1 MIPYIEVF
9 GFLLLGG
16 AIDVFGQN
24 ERRKH
29 ILYVF
34 SVVLLMGFLGLR
46 GFVGWDWWAYY
57 PSYYNLPNGF
67 SYEIGYEIWTGI
79 FYKTGLS
86 YEHFILLNSIVN
98 IGIIAIVFKKYS
110 KYPLLSL
117 FLFLSIQ
124 GLSLEVDLLRNM
136 KGILLFI
143 ISIQFIKTRKLIPFL
158 ILNLIGMT
166 FHISSAL
173 YLPMYFILN
182 RKYSRKLILPLIILG
197 NIYYIL
203 DMKIIIHILE
213 YVATVVPAG
222 IGATPPFRVSGSS
235 S

>member
-24 ERRKH
+24 ERKKH

-67 SYEIGYEIWTGI
+67 NYEIGYEIWTGI
-79 FYKTGLS
+79 FYKTGIS

-98 IGIIAIVFKKYS
+98 IGIIAIVFKNIQSILCFHYFYFYQYKG
-110 KYPLLSL
+110 
-117 FLFLSIQ
+117 FLWKWIC
-124 GLSLEVDLLRNM
+124 
-136 KGILLFI
+136 
-143 ISIQFIKTRKLIPFL
+143 
-158 ILNLIGMT
+158 
-166 FHISSAL
+166 
-173 YLPMYFILN
+173 
-182 RKYSRKLILPLIILG
+182 
-197 NIYYIL
+197 
-203 DMKIIIHILE
+203 
-213 YVATVVPAG
+213 
-222 IGATPPFRVSGSS
+222 
-235 S
+235 